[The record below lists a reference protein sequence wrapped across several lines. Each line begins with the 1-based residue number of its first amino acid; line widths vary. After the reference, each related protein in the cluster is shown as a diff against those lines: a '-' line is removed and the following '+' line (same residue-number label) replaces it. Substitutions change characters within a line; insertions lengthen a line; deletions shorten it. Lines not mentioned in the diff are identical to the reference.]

1 MSAETSTSTENKIVL
16 RDSSTI
22 HSFNQLNCGSCLTSS
37 TENMI
42 VLGDS
47 RAAPSNNVVSSNCF
61 SSITGVIV
69 QPICK
74 WSPSQNLTGYCITCG
89 NYNAHWKRYQDLHRM
104 HKEMQFLRNEYLL
117 KYLRKCCVPV
127 SQLCV
132 IIFEYTKDEEEEG
145 R

>member
-1 MSAETSTSTENKIVL
+1 MSENKIVL
-16 RDSSTI
+16 RDLSTI
-22 HSFNQLNCGSCLTSS
+22 QSFNQLTCGSCLNSS

-42 VLGDS
+42 VLRDS
-47 RAAPSNNVVSSNCF
+47 STTQSINVVSSNCF
-61 SSITGVIV
+61 SSTLAGVIIG

-89 NYNAHWKRYQDLHRM
+89 NYDAHCKRYQYLHRI
-104 HKEMQFLRNEYLL
+104 HKDMQFLRNEYLL
-117 KYLRKCCVPV
+117 KYLRKYCVTV

-132 IIFEYTKDEEEEG
+132 IIFEYTKEEEEEDS